1 MLELMHAR
9 SMRDDNLAFERTAGT
24 DRPTLRPHASEL
36 PSRPLRVCVVASASL
51 PIPPFGGYGGT
62 QRGIH
67 DLVVT
72 LRARGHH
79 VTLCGAG
86 DCTAEVDELIA
97 PLHHSLW
104 SNDSPYPVDHRA
116 ALADYHARGV
126 CEALRGRD
134 FDVINVR
141 YDHLGLIETL
151 RRQHQAPVVYS
162 LHNVASAVTRPIVE
176 RVAGRVTITAHCDS
190 HRRQYPR
197 AEDIQVVTYGM
208 DVSGFE
214 FGVAPLMQSTEAPT
228 LPVLKRLKELGRDYL
243 VLVGRVAPEKGQ
255 RSAIEVARRAG
266 LPLVIVGEPFAR
278 NPSDNEY
285 FREHVAPAIDN
296 QHVFHV
302 PRADEPAKRELLR
315 LAVASLHAAGLENPH
330 WQEPFGRV
338 IMEALA
344 SGTPVIAFAHGSAPE
359 LLTGEVGFLCNGVSE
374 MAQAARLVH
383 EIPRD
388 LCRAHAKRGFSRER
402 VGAEFEALFQGL
414 VASRA
419 RLAA

>member
-1 MLELMHAR
+1 MLDMVQPRLMR
-9 SMRDDNLAFERTAGT
+9 EDNMAF
-24 DRPTLRPHASEL
+24 EL
-36 PSRPLRVCVVASASL
+36 PSRPMRVCVVASASL

-97 PLHHSLW
+97 PLEHSVW
-104 SNDSPYPVDHRA
+104 SPDSPYPVDHRA

-151 RRQHQAPVVYS
+151 QREHHAPLVYS

-176 RVAGRVTITAHCDS
+176 RVAGRVAITAHCDS

-197 AEDIQVVTYGM
+197 SEHIQVVTYGM
-208 DVSGFE
+208 DVGGFD
-214 FGVAPLMQSTEAPT
+214 FGAAPLMRSTEEPT
-228 LPVLKRLKELGRDYL
+228 LPVLRKLREMGRDYL

-278 NPSDNEY
+278 NPGDQEY
-285 FREHVAPAIDN
+285 FREHVAPAIDG
-296 QHVFHV
+296 QQVFHV
-302 PRADEPAKRELLR
+302 PCADESDKRELLR
-315 LAVASLHAAGLENPH
+315 FAVASLHAAGLENPE

-344 SGTPVIAFAHGSAPE
+344 SGTPVIAFSHGSAPE
-359 LLTGEVGFLCNGVSE
+359 LLRGEAGVLCDGVAE
-374 MAQAARLVH
+374 MAQAARIAH
-383 EIPRD
+383 EIPRER
-388 LCRAHAKRGFSRER
+388 CRSHAKRNFSRER
-402 VGAEFEALFQGL
+402 VAAEFEALFRT
-414 VASRA
+414 VAKRP